1 VIGVGA
7 DGVCLCFGGY
17 ARVTKA
23 NAAGKLVVYESVE
36 DFAGLAF
43 AWNHLALPARSPF
56 VTHQWIQAWWR
67 AFGEKRGLV
76 AVLRGQD
83 GGLVAGASLRRESPR
98 LIRAAAN
105 EYSDD
110 WDVVALGDPARMMLW
125 RQMAALPSALVTLPG
140 LPASSPSI
148 EMATEA
154 LRTAG
159 YRVAITRH
167 QLSPYL
173 GLPGT
178 WEELL
183 AMLSQ
188 NQRSHIRRYK
198 RRLER
203 EGRASFR
210 TTTGP
215 GLDSDLDRFFQLEAS
230 GWKGAAGTAILKDP
244 HALRLYRDFAHAA
257 SAQGWLRLHL
267 LELDGVTIAGGYSC
281 VLGDAA
287 FLMKS
292 CFDERCAHL
301 APGTILRSE
310 AIRAAIEEG
319 LSFYEFLGAPEPHKL
334 HWGGDLRE
342 RLLLRA
348 YRGSGLPAF
357 LYRHKLRPA
366 ARKLRALA
374 QPGTPG
380 SAPPGRSSPSKLS

>member
-7 DGVCLCFGGY
+7 DGVGLWFGGY

-36 DFAGLAF
+36 DFAGIAF
-43 AWNHLALPARSPF
+43 AWNRLALGARSPF
-56 VTHQWIQAWWR
+56 VTHEWVQAWWR

-76 AVLRGQD
+76 AALRGED
-83 GGLVAGASLRRESPR
+83 GCLVAGASLQRESPR

-125 RQMAALPSALVTLPG
+125 RQLAALPGARVTLPG

-148 EMATEA
+148 DMATEA

-159 YRVAITRH
+159 YRVAVTRH
-167 QLSPYL
+167 QLSPYIA
-173 GLPGT
+173 LPDS
-178 WEELL
+178 WEQLL

-188 NQRSHIRRYK
+188 NLRSNVRRYK

-203 EGRASFR
+203 EGRVSFR

-230 GWKGAAGTAILKDP
+230 GWKGAAGTAVLDDP
-244 HALRLYRDFAHAA
+244 DALRLYRDFAHAA
-257 SAQGWLRLHL
+257 AGQGWLRLHL

-287 FLMKS
+287 FLLKS
-292 CFDERCAHL
+292 CFNERYARL

-310 AIRAAIEEG
+310 AIRAAIGEG
-319 LSFYEFLGAPEPHKL
+319 LSSYEFLGAPDPHKL
-334 HWGGDLRE
+334 RWGRDLRE
-342 RLLLRA
+342 RLVLRA
-348 YRGSGLPAF
+348 YRGSSLPAF
-357 LYRHKLRPA
+357 VYRYKLRPA

-374 QPGTPG
+374 KPGTPA